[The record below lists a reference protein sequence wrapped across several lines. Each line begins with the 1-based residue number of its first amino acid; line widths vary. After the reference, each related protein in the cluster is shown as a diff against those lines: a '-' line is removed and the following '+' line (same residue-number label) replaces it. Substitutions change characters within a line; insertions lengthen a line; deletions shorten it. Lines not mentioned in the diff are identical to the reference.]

1 MYAATALVLNA
12 DFLRLVRDED
22 ADLPVEV
29 SGDRVRGSSGFEIV
43 RSTNAAESEHDL
55 WKLLPLPPGQIQ
67 HGNKITRIPL
77 YL

>member
-43 RSTNAAESEHDL
+43 RSTNATESEHDL
-55 WKLLPLPPGQIQ
+55 
-67 HGNKITRIPL
+67 
-77 YL
+77 